1 MNRFVLDTSLFS
13 NPDVFHTFGADA
25 QEAIRVFS
33 RLARATGRD
42 FFMPGSV
49 YEELGKIKDLSE
61 VGADFESVVRLRSPR
76 KHEITIPGTLLY
88 ELIEEVRYR
97 IDRGLRIAEEAAK
110 EAAQSLDDPGKL
122 INRLRG
128 RYREALRQGILDSK
142 EDVDVL
148 LLSFE
153 IDGTLVCADEGL
165 RKWADKVGIE
175 VIHPLN
181 FRAILER
188 LIEVPGSSCGTSVQ
202 ERGTTEELMQ

>member
-1 MNRFVLDTSLFS
+1 MQRFVLDTSLFT
-13 NPDVFHTFGADA
+13 NPDVYRAFGPDA
-25 QEAIRVFS
+25 QAAIRVFA
-33 RLARATGRD
+33 RLARATGAE
-42 FFMPGSV
+42 FYMPGSV

-61 VGADFESVVRLRSPR
+61 VSAEFEAVVRIRSPR
-76 KHEITIPGTLLY
+76 KHELTIPGALLY

-110 EAAQSLDDPGKL
+110 EAAASSEDPGRL

-153 IDGTLVCADEGL
+153 LEAALVCADEGL

-175 VIHPLN
+175 IARPLN
-181 FRAILER
+181 FRGILEHLAR
-188 LIEVPGSSCGTSVQ
+188 PTQAIPAA
-202 ERGTTEELMQ
+202 TE

>member
-1 MNRFVLDTSLFS
+1 MNRFVLDTSLFT
-13 NPDVFHTFGADA
+13 NPDVFRIFGADA
-25 QEAIRVFS
+25 QEAIRVFC
-33 RLARATGRD
+33 RLARNTGRD

-49 YEELGKIKDLSE
+49 YEELGKIKDLSD
-61 VGADFESVVRLRSPR
+61 VAADFEAVVRLRSPR
-76 KHEITIPGTLLY
+76 KHELTIPGTLLY

-97 IDRGLRIAEEAAK
+97 IDRGLRIAEDAAK
-110 EAAQSLDDPGKL
+110 EAARSMDDPGKL

-153 IDGTLVCADEGL
+153 LDATLVCADEGL

-175 VIHPLN
+175 VVHPLN
-181 FRAILER
+181 FRAILEKLAR
-188 LIEVPGSSCGTSVQ
+188 EP
-202 ERGTTEELMQ
+202 GTTLPEARPAPPA